1 MANTEALCNV
11 LENIATKYDVDC
23 VVVTNSDGVVL
34 VDPIYGPNA
43 PRDEDDGDANY
54 NPTNA
59 VLSFAQAQR
68 HLAHLPAASPS
79 GSSGAGSGDAQG
91 ASTGPSGSGD
101 ASAHGASV
109 AAQYRDHVLVQFSE
123 GAVSVTLT
131 TRRTMG
137 RCLGGL
143 LALVPIIR
151 GQPVFKQ
158 LCVAVASEA

>member
-1 MANTEALCNV
+1 MAHTEALCNV

-23 VVVTNSDGVVL
+23 VVITNSDGVVL

-43 PRDEDDGDANY
+43 PRDDDDPDGQGH
-54 NPTNA
+54 PTNA

-68 HLAHLPAASPS
+68 HLAHLPAVSAA
-79 GSSGAGSGDAQG
+79 GSSSNAGDGGAGQG
-91 ASTGPSGSGD
+91 AASDSAASG
-101 ASAHGASV
+101 AVV

-131 TRRTMG
+131 SRRTMG

-143 LALVPIIR
+143 LAIVPIVR

-158 LCVAVASEA
+158 LCVAVASES